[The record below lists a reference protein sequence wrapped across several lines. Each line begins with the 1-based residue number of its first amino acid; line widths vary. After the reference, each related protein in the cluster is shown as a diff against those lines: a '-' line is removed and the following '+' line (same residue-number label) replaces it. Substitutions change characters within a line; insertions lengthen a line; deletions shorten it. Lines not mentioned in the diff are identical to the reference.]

1 MTSLPVRFLAGLAVC
16 RASSNFFGGEVA
28 GDLGSGA
35 SGDAFRGRHLWVATT
50 GFMARVLCARLLRE
64 IRVLC
69 SLGALFAAAAT
80 DPFEGYGKG
89 FGELGSVE
97 VA

>member
-1 MTSLPVRFLAGLAVC
+1 MRFLAGLAVC
-16 RASSNFFGGEVA
+16 RASSNFFGGEVD

-80 DPFEGYGKG
+80 DPFEGYDKG